1 MRNFEVHQL
10 VHEWVFQVDTSPEG
24 QKVYL
29 WTFSS
34 QSPLSNR
41 KSSAK
46 VGRTEKVCQQGNP
59 SNLTP

>member
-10 VHEWVFQVDTSPEG
+10 VHKWVFQVDTSPEG

-41 KSSAK
+41 IL